1 MATEQTDNP
10 RSHSD
15 YTIGWVCA
23 LAKEQTAATAMLD
36 VEHEDDLPIPQD
48 DYNTYTRGSIGKH
61 NVVIACLP
69 EGNIGTNA
77 AATVVKE
84 MLRTFPSIRF
94 GLMVGIGGGIPN
106 ILDHDVRLGDV
117 VVSVPQDTYGG
128 VVQWDL
134 GKAEQEG
141 FRRTGSLNHPPNLLL
156 SAVSKLRTH
165 HEMRGP
171 RIPAYLDQMAKKW
184 PLLAPKYLRSPTL
197 KDTLFEPDYI
207 HKAHPAKIDC
217 QVCDITKALIRN
229 PVERNMKIHYG
240 LIASGNQVIKN
251 ARIRDELNDKLG
263 GNVLCIEMEAAGLM
277 HNFPCLIIRGICDY
291 ADSHKNKR
299 WQEHAAAV
307 AAAYAKEL
315 LEEVQPA
322 AVNRE
327 RAARDIPEL
336 KNTLSKVCGLVN
348 TTATAVNGIRTTIDS
363 NERQNEKSRVLDW
376 LTDIDFGPQHSLHRD
391 KQLPGT
397 GKWFLDSAE
406 YQTWRDK
413 DVGVLFCQGI
423 QGAGKTILSSIVIED
438 LASVSRSLA
447 CGTEV
452 AYIYC
457 DYKRQDEQTALEL
470 LSSLTKQLCLS
481 MESLPPGVRALHKK
495 HASKCTRPS
504 RQEMT
509 QVLGE
514 VIQGFTRV
522 YVVVDALDE
531 LLDDDDH
538 RNALVDELDNLGR
551 SSPNLKI
558 FVTSR
563 PLLADISQF
572 FYDASKV
579 DIFANQDD
587 VGAYVEGRLSKMPFS
602 SPLHT
607 NRVLQQEV
615 KEIISQVVRGMF
627 LLAQLYMDSLRDK
640 CTPKE
645 VRNVL
650 RGMQHQNNTSNGLS
664 VEERLYKAYDETM
677 ARINKQKPD
686 FQNLATQILL
696 WITHAKR
703 PLSTEELR
711 HALAVEVGRNE
722 LDEDNLIASLDVSIC
737 AGLAIVDDKSQEVR
751 LVHYT
756 TQEYLEQCYFKLSL
770 NINPHNT
777 ITEVCVTYLMYSI
790 FKSGPCKSKGDDY
803 IGRIRTHLLYFYAAT
818 YWRHHA
824 RLCSEPSKLLL
835 EFRNQDR
842 SQGRWEEAE
851 KLDMQVMET
860 RKVKLGA
867 DHPSTLTSMG
877 NLASTFWNQGRWEE
891 AEKLEVQV
899 METSKAKLGADHPDT
914 LTSMAN
920 LASTYRSQGR
930 WEEAEKLEVQ
940 VMEMSKAKL
949 GADHPSTLT
958 SIANLA
964 LTYKN
969 QGRWGEAEKLEV
981 QVMETRKAKL
991 GADHPS
997 TLTSMANLA
1006 FT

>member
-1 MATEQTDNP
+1 MATERTDNP
-10 RSHSD
+10 RSHSN

-23 LAKEQTAATAMLD
+23 LSKELTAATAMLD
-36 VEHEDDLPIPQD
+36 VEHEDNIPIPED
-48 DYNTYTRGSIGKH
+48 DDNIYTRGSIRDH
-61 NVVIACLP
+61 NIVIACLP
-69 EGNIGTNA
+69 EGFTGTNT

-106 ILDHDVRLGDV
+106 IPDHDVRLGDV

-141 FRRTGSLNHPPNLLL
+141 FKRTGSLNHPPKSLL
-156 SAVSKLRTH
+156 SA
-165 HEMRGP
+165 
-171 RIPAYLDQMAKKW
+171 MANEW
-184 PLLAPKYLRSPTL
+184 PLLAPKYLRSDAL
-197 KDTLFEPDYI
+197 RDILFESEYPHDKNKFN
-207 HKAHPAKIDC
+207 HDC
-217 QVCDITKALIRN
+217 QLCDATRIVSRELRAAM
-229 PVERNMKIHYG
+229 MKIHYG
-240 LIASGNQVIKN
+240 LIASGNQVIKD
-251 ARIRDELNDKLG
+251 AIVRDKLNDKLG
-263 GNVLCIEMEAAGLM
+263 GNVLYIEMEAAGLM
-277 HNFPCLIIRGICDY
+277 NNFPCLVIRGICDY
-291 ADSHKNKR
+291 ADSYKNKR

-322 AVNRE
+322 AVYRE

-336 KNTLSKVCGLVN
+336 KNTLSKVH
-348 TTATAVNGIRTTIDS
+348 TTATDVNGIRTTIDS
-363 NERQNEKSRVLDW
+363 NERQNEKSRVLNW

-391 KQLPGT
+391 KQQPGT
-397 GKWFLDSAE
+397 GKWFLDLAE
-406 YQTWRDK
+406 DK

-447 CGTEV
+447 GGTEV

-470 LSSLTKQLCLS
+470 LSSLTKQLYLS

-495 HASKCTRPS
+495 HASKSTRPS

-514 VIQGFTRV
+514 VIQSFTRV
-522 YVVVDALDE
+522 YIIVDALDE
-531 LLDDDDH
+531 LADDEDRRDAFV
-538 RNALVDELDNLGR
+538 NELRILGQ
-551 SSPNLKI
+551 SSPNLKL

-563 PLLADISQF
+563 PLHSNISQS

-579 DIFANQDD
+579 EILASQDD
-587 VGAYVEGRLSKMPFS
+587 VGAYVDGRFSKMPFS

-615 KEIISQVVRGMF
+615 KDTISQVVRGMF

-645 VRNVL
+645 VRDVL

-664 VEERLYKAYDETM
+664 VEERLYKAYGETM
-677 ARINKQKPD
+677 TRIDKQEPGFRD
-686 FQNLATQILL
+686 RAMQILL

-722 LDEDNLIASLDVSIC
+722 LNEDNLIASLDVSIC
-737 AGLAIVDDKSQEVR
+737 AGLAIVDDKSQEIR

-756 TQEYLEQCYFKLSL
+756 TQEYLEQRHFKLSL
-770 NINPHNT
+770 NISPHNT
-777 ITEVCVTYLMYSI
+777 ITEVCVTYLMCSI
-790 FKSGPCKSKGDDY
+790 LSKGDY
-803 IGRIRTHLLYFYAAT
+803 IGRMRTHLLYFYAAA
-818 YWRHHA
+818 YWRYHA

-835 EFRNQDR
+835 EF
-842 SQGRWEEAE
+842 
-851 KLDMQVMET
+851 M
-860 RKVKLGA
+860 
-867 DHPSTLTSMG
+867 
-877 NLASTFWNQGRWEE
+877 NQGRWEE
-891 AEKLEVQV
+891 AEKLEVQCNL
-899 METSKAKLGADHPDT
+899 KASIRL
-914 LTSMAN
+914 N
-920 LASTYRSQGR
+920 YR
-930 WEEAEKLEVQ
+930 
-940 VMEMSKAKL
+940 
-949 GADHPSTLT
+949 
-958 SIANLA
+958 
-964 LTYKN
+964 
-969 QGRWGEAEKLEV
+969 
-981 QVMETRKAKL
+981 
-991 GADHPS
+991 
-997 TLTSMANLA
+997 
-1006 FT
+1006 